1 MDKLFSDW
9 MNHTIN
15 LFPSQVQCSLFSYSE
30 MSHCHFAALA
40 YIRQNASI
48 FISLLVK

>member
-1 MDKLFSDW
+1 MDKLLSDW
-9 MNHTIN
+9 VSRTIN
-15 LFPSQVQCSLFSYSE
+15 LFLSQVQRSLFSNSE